1 LTGGEDLRV
10 TLKIGNENLNPA
22 AKLDHP
28 ARGLSEVALESI
40 L

>member
-1 LTGGEDLRV
+1 MTGGEDLRV
-10 TLKIGNENLNPA
+10 TLKIGNEDLNPA

-28 ARGLSEVALESI
+28 ARGLSEMPLESI

>member
-1 LTGGEDLRV
+1 MTGGEDLRV
-10 TLKIGNENLNPA
+10 TLKIRNENLNPA

-28 ARGLSEVALESI
+28 ARGISEVALESI